1 MLQLSNDTKTNN
13 MRNLVNTIKS
23 QDSVTLVGLTFVTL
37 ILVPTV
43 TFLVIEM
50 INGSFNNW

>member
-1 MLQLSNDTKTNN
+1 MI
-13 MRNLVNTIKS
+13 NLLNTVKS

-37 ILVPTV
+37 ILVPTI
-43 TFLVIEM
+43 TFVVIEM

>member
-1 MLQLSNDTKTNN
+1 
-13 MRNLVNTIKS
+13 MRNLLNTLKQ

-43 TFLVIEM
+43 LFVILEM

>member
-1 MLQLSNDTKTNN
+1 
-13 MRNLVNTIKS
+13 MRNLVSTVKQ
-23 QDSVTLVGLTFVTL
+23 QDSVTLVGLVFVTL

-43 TFLVIEM
+43 SFVILEM

>member
-1 MLQLSNDTKTNN
+1 
-13 MRNLVNTIKS
+13 MRNLLNTIKS

-37 ILVPTV
+37 ILVPTI
-43 TFLVIEM
+43 TFVVVEM

>member
-1 MLQLSNDTKTNN
+1 
-13 MRNLVNTIKS
+13 MRNLVNIIKS

-37 ILVPTV
+37 ILVPTI
-43 TFLVIEM
+43 TLVIIEI

>member
-1 MLQLSNDTKTNN
+1 
-13 MRNLVNTIKS
+13 MRNLVNTVKQ
-23 QDSVTLVGLTFVTL
+23 QDSVTLVGLVFVTL

-43 TFLVIEM
+43 SFVVLEM

>member
-1 MLQLSNDTKTNN
+1 

-23 QDSVTLVGLTFVTL
+23 QDSVTLVGLVFVTL
-37 ILVPTV
+37 ILVPTI
-43 TFLVIEM
+43 TFVVIEM

>member
-1 MLQLSNDTKTNN
+1 MLQRSNYIKKNI

-23 QDSVTLVGLTFVTL
+23 QDSVTLVGLTFVAL
-37 ILVPTV
+37 ILVPTI
-43 TFLVIEM
+43 TFVIIEI